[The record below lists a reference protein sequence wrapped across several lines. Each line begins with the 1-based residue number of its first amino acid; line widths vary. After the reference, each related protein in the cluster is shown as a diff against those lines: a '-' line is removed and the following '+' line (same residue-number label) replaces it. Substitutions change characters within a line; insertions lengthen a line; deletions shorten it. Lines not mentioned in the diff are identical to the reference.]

1 MISPDLVWPRL
12 SALSL
17 CRAQLGAP
25 EAGALSVLLQAG
37 KALRELDLQ
46 DNPKVGSLGARVL
59 AQALPRCERLAVLDM
74 REIPMSLEVADELAA
89 GLPIWDSN
97 IRPYKMS
104 AGHLC

>member
-1 MISPDLVWPRL
+1 MSQ
-12 SALSL
+12 
-17 CRAQLGAP
+17 RADDPNAVAQ
-25 EAGALSVLLQAG
+25 
-37 KALRELDLQ
+37 ALRELDLQ

-89 GLPIWDSN
+89 GLPIWGSN

>member
-1 MISPDLVWPRL
+1 M
-12 SALSL
+12 
-17 CRAQLGAP
+17 
-25 EAGALSVLLQAG
+25 LLQAG

-89 GLPIWDSN
+89 GLPIWRSN
-97 IRPYKMS
+97 IRPPY
-104 AGHLC
+104 G